1 MLVSESIIKSPSH
14 DRQFLFEENEKIK
27 KFLFS
32 IQDEINNTYSEGP
45 DMKKI
50 LNNHG
55 MFVIVNTH
63 ISFMKTIFFQCLSL
77 DFICIFHKK
86 VTIKNFC
93 WKRKWK
99 ISFKIISSNSIM

>member
-1 MLVSESIIKSPSH
+1 MIVSESIIKSPSH

-27 KFLFS
+27 KFLYS

-55 MFVIVNTH
+55 
-63 ISFMKTIFFQCLSL
+63 
-77 DFICIFHKK
+77 IFHHNLCFYWFFLM
-86 VTIKNFC
+86 IFL
-93 WKRKWK
+93 
-99 ISFKIISSNSIM
+99 